1 MHTMFYLLHVC
12 ILRTLIGKR
21 DCKIIYVFLK
31 THKLT
36 KCYIERASIVLEG
49 QIKYRIVSVYG
60 LRKESGKGI
69 NETLNNKSELDDYMS
84 LT

>member
-1 MHTMFYLLHVC
+1 MENAHNVLSFTCMHLKNK
-12 ILRTLIGKR
+12 LIGKR
-21 DCKIIYVFLK
+21 DCKLIYVFLK
-31 THKLT
+31 MYKLT

-69 NETLNNKSELDDYMS
+69 NET
-84 LT
+84 